1 MPLAITTDLL
11 KMGIVAVTLCGIGL
25 AQRGNS
31 ALSLQSIVQ
40 EMEKAQSE
48 AHPQVSYQVIREY
61 RLFTTNASAAD
72 SEVIA
77 KVDFRP
83 PSSKDYDIEK
93 RSGSTRGEQVVRR
106 ILDHEVESARK
117 GRQARTD
124 AVTSGN
130 YEFTYVGESVFDGQ
144 PCYLLGLSPKRKQ
157 KDLISGQAWV
167 DKQSFLVRHIEGE
180 ISKPPSWWLK
190 KVRVKLA
197 FADVDGTW
205 LQTSMEAVAD
215 VRLLGPHTLTS
226 RILDYRSADV
236 VASRAPVPAG
246 VHFQNRSTTRTTQ

>member
-25 AQRGNS
+25 AQQGNS
-31 ALSLQSIVQ
+31 APSLQSIVQ

-61 RLFTTNASAAD
+61 RLFTTNTSAAD

-106 ILDHEVESARK
+106 ILNHEVESARK
-117 GRQARTD
+117 GKQARAD
-124 AVTSGN
+124 AVSSDN
-130 YEFTYVGESVFDGQ
+130 YEFTYAGESVFDGQ
-144 PCYLLGLSPKRKQ
+144 PCYLLGLNPKRKQ
-157 KDLISGQAWV
+157 KDLM
-167 DKQSFLVRHIEGE
+167 
-180 ISKPPSWWLK
+180 
-190 KVRVKLA
+190 
-197 FADVDGTW
+197 
-205 LQTSMEAVAD
+205 QTSMEAVAD

-246 VHFQNRSTTRTTQ
+246 AHFQNRSTTRTTQ

>member
-124 AVTSGN
+124 AVTSDN
-130 YEFTYVGESVFDGQ
+130 YDFTYVGESVFDGQ
-144 PCYLLGLSPKRKQ
+144 PCYLLGPN
-157 KDLISGQAWV
+157 AN
-167 DKQSFLVRHIEGE
+167 
-180 ISKPPSWWLK
+180 K
-190 KVRVKLA
+190 K
-197 FADVDGTW
+197 
-205 LQTSMEAVAD
+205 
-215 VRLLGPHTLTS
+215 
-226 RILDYRSADV
+226 I
-236 VASRAPVPAG
+236 
-246 VHFQNRSTTRTTQ
+246 